1 MLALFR
7 KSALVVG
14 RRLSRW
20 DPPGKPPGGQTRHS
34 WPASPSKGETKE
46 PVLGMRTRYSL
57 LGRQAVTRSP
67 PGLHRPEGRFHTI
80 HMGGE
85 RAWQKMSR
93 AFFTPFGKT
102 CHVLLPMI
110 SAKDV
115 AFILRQNVT
124 ILNKQYLLS
133 FPLTLQQREE
143 VLTIRM
149 LRFA

>member
-1 MLALFR
+1 
-7 KSALVVG
+7 
-14 RRLSRW
+14 
-20 DPPGKPPGGQTRHS
+20 
-34 WPASPSKGETKE
+34 
-46 PVLGMRTRYSL
+46 
-57 LGRQAVTRSP
+57 

-110 SAKDV
+110 SAKDG

-149 LRFA
+149 FRFASEQRDEVARTGIGEGEAGMRVCDRQSGGTLPGRR